1 MARHVIR
8 LRGPWQFLA
17 HHRSGEN
24 HASKGELA
32 IGLSANNLSTAISMQ
47 ATRNFHVPTG
57 LSTDQRLSLALET
70 TGDLRERVRLN
81 STPLYFADSDDNFQI
96 ADIKGLLRPDNVLML
111 EWSAEDCSGTWPP
124 AAPASVELWI
134 DD

>member
-57 LSTDQRLSLALET
+57 LSTDQRLSLAIET

-81 STPLYFADSDDNFQI
+81 STLLFFSDADDHFQI
-96 ADIKGLLRPDNVLML
+96 ANIKSLLRPDNVLVL
-111 EWSAEDCSGTWPP
+111 EWTAEKCCGAWPP
-124 AAPASVELWI
+124 PAPSSVELWI